1 MRVRVLALIAP
12 LLLTAACGNGGPTG
26 PTPSM
31 SPEPSTWLLYD
42 DTPGADSP
50 DADRLAPGE
59 AGPPSLVATGTFL
72 PYHPGSTA
80 VTYDPAVVPPGARV
94 RVVVTNTTY
103 GLVVRLTAAG
113 LIPRR
118 PYGAH

>member
-26 PTPSM
+26 PTPRL
-31 SPEPSTWLLYD
+31 SPEPPTGLPSAAP
-42 DTPGADSP
+42 PGAAP
-50 DADRLAPGE
+50 PAADRLAPAE
-59 AGPPSLVATGTFL
+59 AGPPSLVAPGTFL

-103 GLVVRLTAAG
+103 G
-113 LIPRR
+113 
-118 PYGAH
+118 